1 MGLPGPVT
9 VTAIAFITSP
19 LKHSAAN
26 EIFSLSFKAIIKDI
40 LFLVKRNKLTIED
53 IFKFT
58 KLNKLFLLFCISFKQ
73 FSYLEKKLQKA
84 KTTGF

>member
-40 LFLVKRNKLTIED
+40 LFLVKRNKLMIED

-58 KLNKLFLLFCISFKQ
+58 KLNELFLLFVSPSSNFHV
-73 FSYLEKKLQKA
+73 Y
-84 KTTGF
+84 